1 MRKVL
6 ILSPNLDQALA
17 VARFIRRYGK
27 EWILHGGL
35 LNGEKFSIIR
45 AGYYD
50 KMVNVR
56 NLKGFEAYD
65 CILPTGARSTYWMLT
80 QIGDFQVGEVLYSRN
95 NVLCFDKYSFIRKVA
110 ALGVPVPK
118 TYKTFKEIND
128 EYPIFY
134 KPKFEKGGGAR
145 GIIRSRKDLEK
156 LPNKHELIFQEYIT
170 GRTTYGVGFIAKNGK
185 ILTSFQHEELLS
197 LPIEGGSA
205 IYVRRFNDEK
215 LLSYTQRIIHNLRFS
230 GWGLAEFKYCNKRR
244 DYVFMEVN
252 AKLWASIEF
261 ALINNNKFLKYMFD
275 ISYPETPTCSALYIE
290 RLFALDLLECIPNI
304 RYIIESDKIIRY
316 CSLWNLPI
324 IFMRNGVFS
333 ITQKLIKNS
342 RIKRAH
348 WQT

>member
-1 MRKVL
+1 MKKVL
-6 ILSPNLDQALA
+6 VLSPNLDQALA
-17 VARFIRRYGK
+17 VARLIRRYGK
-27 EWILHGGL
+27 GWILHGGL
-35 LNGEKFSIIR
+35 LNGEKFSRIR

-56 NLKGFEAYD
+56 NLKDFEVYD
-65 CILPTGARSTYWMLT
+65 CVLPTGARSTYWMVT
-80 QIGDFQVGEVLYSRN
+80 HVGDFHVGEVLYSKN
-95 NVLCFDKYSFIRKVA
+95 NILCFDKHNFIQKVA

-156 LPNKHELIFQEYIT
+156 LPNKHELIFQEYIP
-170 GRTTYGVGFIAKNGK
+170 GRATYGVGFIAKNGK

-205 IYVRRFNDEK
+205 IYIKRFNDEK
-215 LLSYTQRIIHNLRFS
+215 LLSYMQRIIHNLKFS
-230 GWGLAEFKYCNKRR
+230 GWGLAEFKYCHKRR
-244 DYVFMEVN
+244 NYVFMEVN

-275 ISYPETPTCSALYIE
+275 ISYPETPTDSALYIE
-290 RLFALDLLECIPNI
+290 R
-304 RYIIESDKIIRY
+304 
-316 CSLWNLPI
+316 
-324 IFMRNGVFS
+324 
-333 ITQKLIKNS
+333 
-342 RIKRAH
+342 
-348 WQT
+348 